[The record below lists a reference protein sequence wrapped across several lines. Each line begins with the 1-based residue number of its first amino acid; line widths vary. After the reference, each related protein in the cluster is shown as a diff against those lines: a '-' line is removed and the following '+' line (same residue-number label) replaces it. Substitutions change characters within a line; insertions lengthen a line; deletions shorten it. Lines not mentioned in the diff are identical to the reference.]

1 MQEQS
6 DVVHGDSLPPPPS
19 LGSALLLKVQV
30 NDLLSRRRLG
40 QASVEVFVNHS
51 RTQAVLTGEDGGV
64 SLRVPLP
71 AGPSVTV
78 VASKDGYVSTQLPC
92 VTGRSPGQMRT
103 VVWSNLTF
111 M

>member
-1 MQEQS
+1 M
-6 DVVHGDSLPPPPS
+6 
-19 LGSALLLKVQV
+19 QV

-92 VTGRSPGQMRT
+92 ITDRSPGQIRNACETLSTAQTKLRPVKIHFNM
-103 VVWSNLTF
+103 TF
-111 M
+111 LAPTAFQPES

>member
-1 MQEQS
+1 M
-6 DVVHGDSLPPPPS
+6 
-19 LGSALLLKVQV
+19 QV

-92 VTGRSPGQMRT
+92 ITDRSPGQI
-103 VVWSNLTF
+103 
-111 M
+111 